1 MPQRRALITGI
12 IGQDGSYLA
21 ELLLSVDLPV
31 DPTPNAFS
39 WTDDGHQA
47 VRLLP
52 RPSTCCKLNA
62 LAPLF

>member
-47 VRLLP
+47 VR
-52 RPSTCCKLNA
+52 
-62 LAPLF
+62 